1 MQGEYEM
8 PVDFGDRPDN
18 NRTGGDAT
26 SASSLA
32 SSSKVASAAS
42 APVNV
47 GTRKRATAGEL
58 FGGGG
63 SLGSLTGRPSAG
75 RRGAEDIGTQTR
87 YVQYAENSTKGE
99 SEGNSFHSSPLAWN
113 TTPQRKKAM
122 REMERKIRHRNVTQ
136 AVQNQRPISS
146 NFPLDPDGKEAGP
159 IDSNQ
164 PDLVLPKALTDIFLQ
179 TALLGID
186 TTAKL
191 SKPTLAL
198 TRNTLLPQFFIPLL
212 KEVWE
217 QYAPARLQTW
227 FKVVPSYLKNLGA
240 VMWDTDPGKELG
252 EKWNQLADNLVDM
265 ASSEVSRQCWIDFT
279 VCFIKILESLHTPE
293 FKALLDQSAVG
304 MCRFVDVFSSGKA
317 KQVWFDIGDTLWA
330 LVEVGNDP
338 LVVTSLAEGCAQICF
353 ALENE
358 RDSLKSRRLND
369 SSAATGRRK
378 VRDRRQMETYPPGKV
393 VVVEGG
399 GEETVKKAFLSSLGG
414 CLDEQDDVCRD
425 DERMQLH
432 DDGPPKLITPKS
444 PIETAPNG
452 KLFEKIQPKVE
463 SNSKDDDESEITTD
477 IEDLQFQKGIDKSSE
492 PVGNNR
498 KKNEN
503 NTFSRN
509 SSNQSLAYQD
519 DNNDGFIQN
528 FEEVPGWQQ
537 EERDDDEVFDT
548 FDESILQFYRRLN
561 QVLSE
566 TRREKMLERALKQ
579 TDNLKQSTQATD
591 NKDDR
596 ISMNPNTSY
605 TANTKYT
612 ATVTKDMTS
621 KLLLKISKNWWKII
635 IVSTAISIASM
646 CMLWFALGCYG
657 FYVLFISGRHSLPTM
672 QSKILLS
679 ASEMHQQQNQPN
691 VIIQIIAKTYEK
703 SANDDSVLLG
713 NDESEIKGS
722 AREIANGAINLSM
735 EDWKQLNDDVD
746 AALWEL

>member
-1 MQGEYEM
+1 MEGEYEM
-8 PVDFGDRPDN
+8 PVDFGDRPVI

-47 GTRKRATAGEL
+47 GTRKRTTAGEL

-63 SLGSLTGRPSAG
+63 SLGSLTGRPSVG
-75 RRGAEDIGTQTR
+75 RRVAEDICTYTR
-87 YVQYAENSTKGE
+87 FVQSTENSIKGE
-99 SEGNSFHSSPLAWN
+99 GEGNSFHSSPLAWN

-122 REMERKIRHRNVTQ
+122 REMERKIRHRNVTR
-136 AVQNQRPISS
+136 AVQNQRPFSS
-146 NFPLDPDGKEAGP
+146 NFPIDPDGKDDGTK
-159 IDSNQ
+159 DTNQ
-164 PDLVLPKALTDIFLQ
+164 PELVLPKALTDIFLQ

-198 TRNTLLPQFFIPLL
+198 TRNTLLPQLFIPLL

-240 VMWDTDPGKELG
+240 VVWDTEPGKELG
-252 EKWNQLADNLVDM
+252 EKWNRLADNLVDM

-279 VCFIKILESLHTPE
+279 VCLIKILECLHTPE

-304 MCRFVDVFSSGKA
+304 MCRFVDVLSSGKA

-369 SSAATGRRK
+369 GTAATGRRK

-414 CLDEQDDVCRD
+414 CLDEQDNVCN
-425 DERMQLH
+425 DEEKMQLH

-444 PIETAPNG
+444 PIDTAPNV
-452 KLFEKIQPKVE
+452 KNFDKTQHEVK
-463 SNSKDDDESEITTD
+463 SNNEDDDQSEITTD
-477 IEDLQFQKGIDKSSE
+477 VEDLQFQKGSDKSSE
-492 PVGNNR
+492 PVGNKR
-498 KKNEN
+498 KQIEYNS
-503 NTFSRN
+503 FSRN
-509 SSNQSLAYQD
+509 ASNQPLAFRD
-519 DNNDGFIQN
+519 DNNDGLIRN
-528 FEEVPGWQQ
+528 FEEVPEWQQ

-566 TRREKMLERALKQ
+566 TRKEKMTERALKR
-579 TDNLKQSTQATD
+579 TGDLKQSTQATGNSD
-591 NKDDR
+591 GR
-596 ISMNPNTSY
+596 VSMTPNTSY
-605 TANTKYT
+605 RANTRYPT
-612 ATVTKDMTS
+612 TVTKEMMST
-621 KLLLKISKNWWKII
+621 LPLKISKNRWKII
-635 IVSTAISIASM
+635 IVSVAGGIASM

-657 FYVLFISGRHSLPTM
+657 FYILFISGRHSLSTV
-672 QSKILLS
+672 QSKIPLS
-679 ASEMHQQQNQPN
+679 ASEIQQPQNQPN
-691 VIIQIIAKTYEK
+691 IIIQIVAKTQEK
-703 SANDDSVLLG
+703 SASHNSVLLG
-713 NDESEIKGS
+713 NNESEIKGRSSEVANS
-722 AREIANGAINLSM
+722 AIDLSI
-735 EDWKQLNDDVD
+735 EAWKQLNDDID
-746 AALWEL
+746 AALGEL